1 MAKPRASFGKEGGKL
16 FDRGRRRVVRG
27 YAKKSVGVNW
37 ELAVYWLLI
46 GQLVMVS
53 PLVGVLLGREKI
65 FSTLL
70 YSRATSSS

>member
-1 MAKPRASFGKEGGKL
+1 M
-16 FDRGRRRVVRG
+16 RG